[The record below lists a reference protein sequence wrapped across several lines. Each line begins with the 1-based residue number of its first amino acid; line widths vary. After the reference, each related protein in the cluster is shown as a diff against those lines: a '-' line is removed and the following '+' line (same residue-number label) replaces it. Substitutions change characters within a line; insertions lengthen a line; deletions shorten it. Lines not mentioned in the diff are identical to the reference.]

1 MFKMHNIIIPILKK
15 ETYYGKAKQ
24 FFVSLHPIFYNLQ
37 CWQLSRLLHTDLVLI
52 VLILILESRFP
63 PLRKHIHLLIVKRL
77 YLCNEWTPC
86 VVWLVIVHDLVEYR
100 HTDDVTGKLFSLFC
114 PTAHSFKNVC
124 ETISNWA
131 SKALKKVCQ
140 KLLKLRLKV
149 TLRKS

>member
-37 CWQLSRLLHTDLVLI
+37 CWQLSRLLHTDLALI
-52 VLILILESRFP
+52 VLILILEFHFP

-77 YLCNEWTPC
+77 YLCNAMC
-86 VVWLVIVHDLVEYR
+86 GLIGH
-100 HTDDVTGKLFSLFC
+100 C
-114 PTAHSFKNVC
+114 PWSRRVQTHRWHHRKIFFFVLSNIAHSFKNVC
-124 ETISNWA
+124 EIISNWA

-140 KLLKLRLKV
+140 KMLKLRLKM
-149 TLRKS
+149 T